1 MSMGGLTKGVVVTTL
16 IAIAAVIIITTYLT
30 SNFYVLPEQ
39 STVSEY
45 SIVDILGRN
54 VTLPKNV
61 TRVVAIG

>member
-61 TRVVAIG
+61 TR